1 MTELQSEILQYGPER
16 LKRLIDPLIPGAVLA
31 LVAVSHIVEA
41 MKKEEEEGG
50 GGDIDAATLLELA
63 GPALDKAGGEVI
75 FARTL
80 QYQAAISRVKNQDAE
95 LVLHGELANLCLR
108 YKELP
113 AAARGQTS
121 PPEEEDDEKGK
132 KPASQDGAADT
143 HMYTDEELAE
153 ARAELM
159 RQGVLALVESLQDTL
174 TIDLRE
180 VPMALPPD
188 EKITALQTLAN
199 NIPLAE
205 ALEKKRAKRDA
216 LDAALKSIQAS
227 IDTLLDDLPSFAF
240 SDNTEF
246 SDTTRSFDTLDSE
259 EIVYSI
265 LDELQE
271 QDEPNLAALRALIA
285 QQNLEE
291 ALDGEIKKIVNGPVL
306 DSLVKTPQFRE
317 ALPEQP
323 SHLHRYLAERAL
335 REKLRQSM

>member
-1 MTELQSEILQYGPER
+1 MTALKSEIRQYGPQR
-16 LKRLIDPLIPGAVLA
+16 LQRLSDSLIPGAVLA

-41 MKKEEEEGG
+41 MEKEE

-188 EKITALQTLAN
+188 EKITGITGLVLG
-199 NIPLAE
+199 E
-205 ALEKKRAKRDA
+205 SKKLWVSFPATFFFFSLCPIQQRMFSVCSFPKGYCSGSMLFQGRRQRASCTSCLKRRMPHPSPKRPA
-216 LDAALKSIQAS
+216 T
-227 IDTLLDDLPSFAF
+227 DTWNQRGSRI
-240 SDNTEF
+240 S
-246 SDTTRSFDTLDSE
+246 R
-259 EIVYSI
+259 
-265 LDELQE
+265 
-271 QDEPNLAALRALIA
+271 
-285 QQNLEE
+285 
-291 ALDGEIKKIVNGPVL
+291 
-306 DSLVKTPQFRE
+306 FRTF
-317 ALPEQP
+317 P
-323 SHLHRYLAERAL
+323 
-335 REKLRQSM
+335 